1 MTISLVGW
9 PPRAECLTAAQV
21 DALLTA
27 DVVVADEGWTPPSRE
42 RFMRA
47 GAEWVTVG
55 SSEEAVRVVQ
65 EEIRR
70 VGQVV
75 RVVPLSR
82 LASTWEEESRLLP
95 EDLSYRAVP
104 GMRATDV
111 QLGAWGLPAGA
122 LREDA
127 WATHDVAAP
136 VTWVKPEPAPVL
148 DPKWAS
154 AWVEVATPNGQTVF
168 AGWADRAPWP
178 QVGAPALLRWSHEP
192 EPPARRVLIL
202 RADGQ
207 AGPLAEAARHAGYTP
222 VLAPILDIASPD
234 WAPADLR
241 LRALARYGWVVFTS
255 ANGVMAAL
263 DRLRFLGIDIRTL
276 TGKIA
281 AVGDETRRR
290 LGEMCLSV
298 DLVAGGDGGQE
309 GLVAAFSRVDHLSG
323 QSVLLVVGNRRGPRL
338 LEGLRGL
345 GAIVDEAVVYRTVPR
360 PLDPEVMESVVA
372 GQLEA
377 VFFTSGS
384 TAQFLWAALP
394 EAGRAKLRE
403 MVRVSIGQSTARVL
417 QHLGIPATVVARRP
431 DAVSMVAALVDWHRK
446 PRGLRQGE

>member
-1 MTISLVGW
+1 MTIALVGW
-9 PPRAECLTAAQV
+9 PPNADCLTAAQV
-21 DALLTA
+21 DALLSA
-27 DVVVADEGWTPPSRE
+27 DVLVADGGWSPPSRE

-47 GAEWVTVG
+47 GAEWVTVTSAEEAG
-55 SSEEAVRVVQ
+55 RVVSEESA
-65 EEIRR
+65 R

-82 LASTWEEESRLLP
+82 LAATWDEERRRLP
-95 EDLSYRAVP
+95 EGLSYRAVP

-111 QLGAWGLPAGA
+111 QLGRWGIPAGA

-127 WATHDVAAP
+127 WAANDVATQVA
-136 VTWVKPEPAPVL
+136 WVKPGGPPVL
-148 DPKWAS
+148 DAKWAS
-154 AWVEVATPNGQTVF
+154 GWVEMVRPDGQALF
-168 AGWADRAPWP
+168 AGWAHAAPWP
-178 QVGAPALLRWSHEP
+178 QVSEPVLVRWSSEA

-207 AGPLAEAARHAGYTP
+207 AGPLAEAARQAGYTP
-222 VLAPILDIASPD
+222 VLAPILEIASPD
-234 WAPADLR
+234 WDPADVR
-241 LRALARYGWVVFTS
+241 LRALSRYGWVVFTS

-276 TGKIA
+276 KGQIA

-290 LGEMCLSV
+290 LLDVCLSV
-298 DLVAGGDGGQE
+298 DLVASGDGGQE

-323 QSVLLVVGNRRGPRL
+323 QSVLLVVGSRRGPRL
-338 LEGLRGL
+338 VEGLRAL

-360 PLDPEVMESVVA
+360 PLDHEVVA
-372 GQLEA
+372 SLTGGQLQA

-417 QHLGIPATVVARRP
+417 QQLGIPATVVAQRP
-431 DAVSMVAALVDWHRK
+431 DAASMVAALVDWQR
-446 PRGLRQGE
+446 RADVLS